1 MIRIAICDNE
11 QEFLTQLDS
20 TLTQWSTPPARIST
34 ECFDNGDALI
44 SAHRNS
50 HFDIILL
57 DVVMPI
63 FGGIETAQEI
73 RKFDKNVKIV
83 FLTSSP
89 EFAVDSYS
97 VKASN
102 YLLKPVSTHKLFICI
117 DELYE
122 EIKDEDKHILIRQS
136 GTYHNVPINNIEFL
150 EAQNKAVKFSL
161 ADGGQII
168 SSEKLYI
175 CEEKLLT
182 ESNFFKCH
190 RSYIVNLHHISS
202 YSSKEIVMRSGTR
215 IPISRNVQ
223 KEFETTYF
231 SVIFGE
237 AGGNK

>member
-44 SAHRNS
+44 SAHKNS
-50 HFDIILL
+50 PFDIILL
-57 DVVMPI
+57 DIVMPI
-63 FGGIETAQEI
+63 FTGIETAHEI

-122 EIKDEDKHILIRQS
+122 EIKDEDKHKGGEGHHGERRSAGFRRHACTDLWS
-136 GTYHNVPINNIEFL
+136 GEMDT
-150 EAQNKAVKFSL
+150 
-161 ADGGQII
+161 
-168 SSEKLYI
+168 
-175 CEEKLLT
+175 
-182 ESNFFKCH
+182 H
-190 RSYIVNLHHISS
+190 RH
-202 YSSKEIVMRSGTR
+202 G
-215 IPISRNVQ
+215 
-223 KEFETTYF
+223 
-231 SVIFGE
+231 
-237 AGGNK
+237 